1 VEVAVVKRIDLVK
14 RGNQW
19 VAEGEGKSTKRGP
32 LKTEA
37 IKKTMR
43 AAEKDPVPVSVKIH
57 KVNGEFD
64 EERTTPRSADPRR
77 SKG

>member
-1 VEVAVVKRIDLVK
+1 MKRVDLVK
-14 RGNQW
+14 KGTHW
-19 VAEGEGKSTKRGP
+19 VEEGGGKNTRRGP
-32 LKTEA
+32 IKTEA

-43 AAEKDPVPVSVKIH
+43 AAERAGVPVTVKIH
-57 KVNGEFD
+57 KVNGDFD